1 MLWTTRY
8 PEGFNKGWRS
18 TCRSLPSGSVY
29 GSPALRRGGSD
40 DCSPWHYFLHTRT
53 SCSSDWSVFV
63 RLGGTEE
70 AEDGEGHLS
79 CVRTE
84 DLRPEY
90 RWLAERTYC
99 WVVGWHT
106 HFLCLFCPLRKNEED
121 CQEVHPKLRRLAAR
135 KVVRRGVRLPKMQLR
150 KPVFTKDDLRK
161 VVEKAAKGVR
171 KRHVRHRAE
180 GKGWRKKR

>member
-1 MLWTTRY
+1 MTPPRRARI
-8 PEGFNKGWRS
+8 GKGKDAS
-18 TCRSLPSGSVY
+18 FAAACPPG
-29 GSPALRRGGSD
+29 
-40 DCSPWHYFLHTRT
+40 
-53 SCSSDWSVFV
+53 VF
-63 RLGGTEE
+63 
-70 AEDGEGHLS
+70 
-79 CVRTE
+79 VRTE
-84 DLRPEY
+84 DLRSEY

-121 CQEVHPKLRRLAAR
+121 CQEVHPELRKLTAR
-135 KVVRRGVRLPKMQLR
+135 KVVRRGVRLPKIQLR
-150 KPVFTKDDLRK
+150 KPAFTKDDLRK